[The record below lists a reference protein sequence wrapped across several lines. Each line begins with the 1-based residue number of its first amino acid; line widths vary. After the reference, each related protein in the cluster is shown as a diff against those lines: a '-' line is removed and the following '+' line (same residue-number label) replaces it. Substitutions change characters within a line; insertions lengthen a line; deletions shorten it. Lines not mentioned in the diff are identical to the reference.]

1 MNTLLPKR
9 KMVQI
14 KRSLDSV
21 FLILAI
27 LKRKIIIDLTN
38 GVYLDLVSLHLGGD
52 SAMFNNMKKSIF
64 CECLPGRRKIAVKV
78 VDIFGNDTMKIA
90 EVTIGGR
97 K

>member
-1 MNTLLPKR
+1 MKYIMNTLLPKR

-38 GVYLDLVSLHLGGD
+38 GVYLDSVSPHLGSNSDRFHKRD
-52 SAMFNNMKKSIF
+52 SQVSGHLGIPIKSQ
-64 CECLPGRRKIAVKV
+64 
-78 VDIFGNDTMKIA
+78 T
-90 EVTIGGR
+90 
-97 K
+97 